1 MGRAWLWRYEPQ
13 VYVFIVRSFRDEGL
27 LFKGISPKIYD
38 RRKVWTTSMTWTSS
52 TRSSLAKSQKTTK
65 PSAVK
70 WYADGND
77 SVEIRMKQGGVSGL
91 FRVGYGTISVSIG
104 DVSVCIR

>member
-1 MGRAWLWRYEPQ
+1 
-13 VYVFIVRSFRDEGL
+13 
-27 LFKGISPKIYD
+27 
-38 RRKVWTTSMTWTSS
+38 MTWTSS
-52 TRSSLAKSQKTTK
+52 TRSFSEKSQKTTK
-65 PSAVK
+65 PFAVK
-70 WYADGND
+70 WCVDGND

>member
-1 MGRAWLWRYEPQ
+1 M
-13 VYVFIVRSFRDEGL
+13 
-27 LFKGISPKIYD
+27 
-38 RRKVWTTSMTWTSS
+38 
-52 TRSSLAKSQKTTK
+52 AKSQKTTK

-70 WYADGND
+70 WCADGND

-104 DVSVCIR
+104 DVSVCLR

>member
-1 MGRAWLWRYEPQ
+1 
-13 VYVFIVRSFRDEGL
+13 
-27 LFKGISPKIYD
+27 
-38 RRKVWTTSMTWTSS
+38 MTWTSS
-52 TRSSLAKSQKTTK
+52 TRSFSGKSQKTTK

-70 WYADGND
+70 WCADGND